1 MVAKAFI
8 PNPENKKTVNHIDGD
23 KHNNN
28 VENLEWCTYSENNKK
43 AVETGLR
50 KKYIGFLRNYN
61 KKEFLK

>member
-43 AVETGLR
+43 AVETR
-50 KKYIGFLRNYN
+50 FKKKIHRVF
-61 KKEFLK
+61 KKLQ